1 MHGCEIWTIKKPE
14 HQRID
19 AFELWYWQGLLR
31 VPWSARR
38 SNQSVLK
45 EISPEYSLE
54 RLTLKL
60 KLQYIGHLRRRTD
73 SFEKTLGC
81 WEGWKTRGEAGGR
94 GWDGWMAS
102 PTQLTWVYPNFG
114 TKWRTGKPGA
124 LQSMRLQSRTRLGNW
139 TTDSCFTSLCG
150 RNWRK
155 QPQSSKSLLKCH
167 T

>member
-1 MHGCEIWTIKKPE
+1 MYGCESWTINKSE
-14 HQRID
+14 CQRID
-19 AFELWYWQGLLR
+19 AFELWFSRTLLR
-31 VPWSARR
+31 IPWTSRK

-54 RLTLKL
+54 RLTPEL
-60 KLQYIGHLRRRTD
+60 KLQCIGRLRRRTD

-81 WEGWKTRGEAGGR
+81 WERWKTGGEAGGR

-102 PTQLTWVYPNFG
+102 PTQLMWVYPNFG

-124 LQSMRLQSRTRLGNW
+124 LQSMRLPRVRHDWATEHSIAASLHW
-139 TTDSCFTSLCG
+139 VVETDISNYT
-150 RNWRK
+150 
-155 QPQSSKSLLKCH
+155 PISLLKCH